1 MLWIWQFTVSRRD
14 EQDYM
19 GRLHFTFSVMRRYLK
34 LYFLLAGAY
43 VRSRL
48 QYRLSFG
55 IMCIGIVASEACLVG
70 LLGALF
76 AKFRTVNGW
85 TWAEVVFLYGLGN
98 LAYSLMR
105 IFGSQLDDFDRYI
118 VRGELDTVLTKPVP
132 SLFYILASR
141 VELIHL
147 SRALTSVAIFVVA
160 FHLTHIRW
168 TLSVAL
174 FTLITILSG
183 TVIMFALM
191 LISATAAL
199 WTTKSGKLTDLLIT
213 ATKEAATFPISI
225 YPLAVRLLLTFILP
239 AAFVTYYPAQRLLQ
253 KGEFLGMPELFQFGA
268 PVVALVMLCL
278 SYLFW
283 RSGIRRYHSTG
294 S

>member
-1 MLWIWQFTVSRRD
+1 
-14 EQDYM
+14 
-19 GRLHFTFSVMRRYLK
+19 MRRYIK

-55 IMCIGIVASEACLVG
+55 LMCFGIIISEACLLG

-98 LAYSLMR
+98 LSYSLMR
-105 IFGSQLDDFDRYI
+105 ILGSQLDDFDRYI
-118 VRGELDTVLTKPVP
+118 VRGELDTVLIKPVP
-132 SLFYILASR
+132 PLFYILASR
-141 VELIHL
+141 VEFIHV
-147 SRALTSVAIFVVA
+147 SRALTSIAIFVVA
-160 FHLTHIRW
+160 FHLTDIRW
-168 TLSVAL
+168 TVSVVL

-183 TVIMFALM
+183 TLIMFTLM
-191 LISATAAL
+191 LISATVAL

-213 ATKEAATFPISI
+213 TTKEATAFPISI

-239 AAFVTYYPAQRLLQ
+239 VAFVTYYPAQRLLG
-253 KGEFLGMPELFQFGA
+253 KGEFLGMPEPFQFGA
-268 PVVALVMLCL
+268 PVVALVMLCV
-278 SYLFW
+278 SYCFW
-283 RSGIRRYHSTG
+283 CSGLRRYHSTG

>member
-1 MLWIWQFTVSRRD
+1 
-14 EQDYM
+14 
-19 GRLHFTFSVMRRYLK
+19 MRRYLK
-34 LYFLLAGAY
+34 LYFILAGAY

-55 IMCIGIVASEACLVG
+55 LMCLGIVASEACLLG
-70 LLGALF
+70 LLGAVF

-105 IFGSQLDDFDRYI
+105 IVGSQLDDFDRYI

-141 VELIHL
+141 VELINL

-183 TVIMFALM
+183 MVIMFALM

-213 ATKEAATFPISI
+213 ATKEAAAFPISI

-239 AAFVTYYPAQRLLQ
+239 VAFVTYYPAQRLLQ
-253 KGEFLGMPELFQFGA
+253 KGEFLGMPEPFQFGA
-268 PVVALVMLCL
+268 PVVALVMLCV
-278 SYLFW
+278 SYLLW
-283 RSGIRRYHSTG
+283 CSGLRRYHSTG

>member
-1 MLWIWQFTVSRRD
+1 
-14 EQDYM
+14 
-19 GRLHFTFSVMRRYLK
+19 MRRYFK
-34 LYFLLAGAY
+34 LYFLLSGAY

-55 IMCIGIVASEACLVG
+55 LMCLGIVASEACLLG

-98 LAYSLMR
+98 LVYSLMR
-105 IFGSQLDDFDRYI
+105 IFGSQLDNFDQYI

-132 SLFYILASR
+132 PLFYILASR
-141 VELIHL
+141 VELIHI
-147 SRALTSVAIFVVA
+147 SRALTSAVIFIVA
-160 FHLTHIRW
+160 FHLTDIRW

-174 FTLITILSG
+174 FTLTTLASG
-183 TVIMFALM
+183 TMIMFTLM
-191 LISATAAL
+191 LICATVAL
-199 WTTKSGKLTDLLIT
+199 WTTKSGKLTDLLIS
-213 ATKEAATFPISI
+213 ATKEAAAFPISI

-239 AAFVTYYPAQRLLQ
+239 VAFVTYYPAQRLLQ
-253 KGEFLGMPELFQFGA
+253 KGELLGMPAFFQFGA
-268 PVVALVMLCL
+268 PVTALVMLCL

-283 RSGIRRYHSTG
+283 CSGLRRYHSTG

>member
-1 MLWIWQFTVSRRD
+1 
-14 EQDYM
+14 
-19 GRLHFTFSVMRRYLK
+19 MRRYCK

-55 IMCIGIVASEACLVG
+55 LMCLGIVASEACLLG

-76 AKFRTVNGW
+76 AKFRAVNGW

-98 LAYSLMR
+98 MAYSLMM
-105 IFGSQLDDFDRYI
+105 ILGSQLDDFDRYI
-118 VRGELDTVLTKPVP
+118 IRGELDTVLIKPVP
-132 SLFYILASR
+132 PLFYILASR
-141 VELIHL
+141 VEFIHV
-147 SRALTSVAIFVVA
+147 SRALASIAIFVVA
-160 FHLTHIRW
+160 FHLTNIPW
-168 TLSVAL
+168 TMSVTL
-174 FTLITILSG
+174 FTLTTILSG
-183 TVIMFALM
+183 TVIMFTLM
-191 LISATAAL
+191 LITATVAL

-239 AAFVTYYPAQRLLQ
+239 VAFVTYYPAQRLLQ
-253 KGEFLGMPELFQFGA
+253 KGEFLGMPEYFQFGA
-268 PVVALVMLCL
+268 PFVAILLL
-278 SYLFW
+278 FFSYVLW
-283 RSGIRRYHSTG
+283 RLGLRRYHSTG